1 MSDEN
6 LNQAEEAAPVES
18 YDVPEPKQ
26 EIPVPVPPVAEEDDG
41 FGGVDL
47 GNTVPASEAAAAQF
61 TQSGNVDLGEPAKNS
76 KFPTGWPFKDIGD
89 KKLQLHAGNALGML
103 MVGMKEIDEQ
113 VAKYEFDYGNQEQD
127 AELPAHLMRLKV
139 IMGHASDLLQNAYFN
154 KTLNREGSQWAQ
166 FVEINGE
173 KLRAGKANLS
183 SDADPVMI
191 VRNEMGLG
199 GLVQVPLWHSGIWVT
214 LRTPTEASLL
224 ELEQRIS
231 MEKTTLGRTSN
242 GLVFSATEVYI
253 VSHLIDFI
261 FEHVYAVN
269 LPNKSPEL
277 LAQVILATDIPQLV
291 WGMAAAIYPS
301 GYPLLQPCIANP
313 ETCDHV
319 VEELLNIGKISFTDS
334 GSLTDQ
340 QKTHMRL
347 RGEKMTMEKISTYQ
361 GQFVFKAKSVV
372 EIADGVFLKLRVPNI
387 AESRDIGYAWV
398 DQIAENTKKAFA
410 IKMGENQREAYIRK
424 QAALTSLRQYGHWIE
439 AITTETGGKEREF
452 TDRDRINELLE
463 SFCSD
468 NTILGKAVEG
478 IANFIDATTIT
489 MIALPKFPC
498 PKCQGEPDVEYLR
511 HPNLIPLDIVN
522 VFFILLGQRISGKL
536 VGQGIF

>member
-1 MSDEN
+1 MSEEN
-6 LNQAEEAAPVES
+6 LTQDEHQEPLVNEASTEGV
-18 YDVPEPKQ
+18 DVT
-26 EIPVPVPPVAEEDDG
+26 PPTPQDDDDG
-41 FGGVDL
+41 FGTVVL
-47 GNTVPASEAAAAQF
+47 GETAPSDAPPETLAGFKPNL
-61 TQSGNVDLGEPAKNS
+61 NVDLGEAGKNS
-76 KFPTGWPFKDIGD
+76 KVPAWWPFKDVTD
-89 KKLQLHAGNALGML
+89 KNMQLHVGNALGLL
-103 MVGMKEIDEQ
+103 MTGMDEIQ
-113 VAKYEFDYGNQEQD
+113 AQIAKYEFDYEDANQD
-127 AELPAHLMRLKV
+127 LPAQLQRAKV
-139 IMGHASDLLQNAYFN
+139 IMGHASDLLQTYYF
-154 KTLNREGSQWAQ
+154 KSTLAREGSLWSP

-173 KLRAGKANLS
+173 KLRAGKAQLAG
-183 SDADPVMI
+183 DANPVMV
-191 VRNEMGLG
+191 VRNELGLG
-199 GLVQVPLWHSGIWVT
+199 GLVQIPLWHSGIWVT
-214 LRTPTEASLL
+214 LQTPTEAELL

-231 MEKTTLGRTSN
+231 MEKTTLGRSSN

-253 VSHLIDFI
+253 ISHLIDFI

-277 LAQVILATDIPQLV
+277 LAEVIKATDIPQLV
-291 WGMAAAIYPS
+291 WGMAAAIYPN

-319 VEELLNIGKISFTDS
+319 VEELINIGKISFTDS
-334 GSLTDQ
+334 GMLTDQ
-340 QKTHMRL
+340 QKNHMRL
-347 RGEKMTMEKISTYQ
+347 RGEKMSMEKIKTYQ
-361 GQFVFKAKSVV
+361 EQFVFKAPAVV
-372 EIADGVFLKLRVPNI
+372 EIMDGVFVKLHVPSI

-439 AITTETGGKEREF
+439 SIQVNRGGNEREF

-468 NTILGKAVEG
+468 SAILTKTVEG
-478 IANFIDATTIT
+478 IANYIDATTIT

-498 PKCQGEPDVEYLR
+498 PKCQGEPDEEYLR

-522 VFFILLGQRISGKL
+522 VFFTLLGQRISGKL
-536 VGQGIF
+536 VAQGIF